1 MSGEILADDNSPMV
15 MTVGQYNDRVAY
27 TWKLAIE
34 SEQERIIKML
44 EERIKNHQEAEL
56 PEDAYCACPIYEYT
70 IGLIKGEEE

>member
-34 SEQERIIKML
+34 SEQERIIKL
-44 EERIKNHQEAEL
+44 LEAECERPL
-56 PEDAYCACPIYEYT
+56 DPKWEHYRETCSCAQIA
-70 IGLIKGEEE
+70 LIKGEK